1 MLSLLNDGDEEKA
14 VDLLFELRLK
24 HDLSLYLRAW
34 ANLMLGRL
42 LPHKAKAYHQE
53 AIDLIEEMK
62 ACGITEACQSD
73 VRELAVEEQALL
85 RDIKSRSEESSEY
98 DEIEGAAADND
109 EDGESIDLAT
119 LSLLDVPV
127 EGPANIEG
135 VFGKVSAKA
144 DSGGT
149 CHLPWSNAV
158 RCCLGWTGT
167 DSKQI
172 FWMLWNQRARR

>member
-1 MLSLLNDGDEEKA
+1 MLNDGDEEKA